1 MIFCACYQNRMY
13 KTRTKKTGK
22 IHTYVYNK
30 YKIRIKTR
38 TKHVQNTHAEHV
50 QNTYKTRTKY
60 VQNTYKTQTGIRIK
74 DVQKTFRIQWELFQ
88 EIILMICTHV
98 HPKNIPNVMTLLVH
112 FSCKN
117 TKNSSFNIRH
127 LLKSFCGCS
136 YSVFFLCF
144 Q

>member
-1 MIFCACYQNRMY
+1 MY
-13 KTRTKKTGK
+13 KTRTKKQAKYIRT
-22 IHTYVYNK
+22 YNK

-38 TKHVQNTHAEHV
+38 TKYVQKNTYKIRTQNTYKIRTKYVQNTYKIRT

-98 HPKNIPNVMTLLVH
+98 HPKNIPNVMTLSFIFLVRT
-112 FSCKN
+112 SKIQV
-117 TKNSSFNIRH
+117 SI
-127 LLKSFCGCS
+127 
-136 YSVFFLCF
+136 SVTF
-144 Q
+144 